1 MVAVA
6 KPAAMLIVV
15 AAGDDLL
22 ARRPQHDAVL
32 KLRGVAALDV
42 AERGVP
48 EDETVMK
55 RCKEVLYEFSGR
67 NARFDNAFVAKG
79 FEAHQV
85 SAAA

>member
-1 MVAVA
+1 LKEVTDSLNDGKATASALLVAVA
-6 KPAAMLIVV
+6 KAAATSIVI

-48 EDETVMK
+48 VDETIMK
-55 RCKEVLYEFSGR
+55 RY
-67 NARFDNAFVAKG
+67 
-79 FEAHQV
+79 
-85 SAAA
+85 